1 MTQHHDNTHTGLAR
15 SAHLLH
21 SLGANAAEVWNELD
35 PQDAASLSEA
45 MNTLGE
51 PISDGL
57 DVVSDYVSEM
67 TEQYQKTSVW
77 RHLSSMEPDSL
88 VNLLSDEHPQLI
100 ALMLTRID
108 PPAAAGF
115 VQRVPALLATDILHR
130 ILHTGAPLPRAVSV
144 IEKNYSEHFSLSEP
158 TQIAPTQDT
167 VARIFEALPEG
178 KCETLLTAL
187 HTIEPGTNKRIKD
200 LMFGFDDLA
209 SLTPA
214 GLQTLLANAK
224 RATLIL
230 ALKGVT
236 GPVADAF
243 LRNMTARAR
252 DVLQEDIAAL
262 GPQRRTDVAAARALL
277 VDLARRLMVAGEILP
292 AGSDLDEDLIS

>member
-35 PQDAASLSEA
+35 PQDAASLTEA

-77 RHLSSMEPDSL
+77 RQLSSMEPDSL

-108 PPAAAGF
+108 PPAAARF
-115 VQRVPALLATDILHR
+115 VQRVPALLATDVL
-130 ILHTGAPLPRAVSV
+130 L
-144 IEKNYSEHFSLSEP
+144 SL
-158 TQIAPTQDT
+158 IH
-167 VARIFEALPEG
+167 I
-178 KCETLLTAL
+178 
-187 HTIEPGTNKRIKD
+187 
-200 LMFGFDDLA
+200 
-209 SLTPA
+209 
-214 GLQTLLANAK
+214 
-224 RATLIL
+224 
-230 ALKGVT
+230 
-236 GPVADAF
+236 
-243 LRNMTARAR
+243 
-252 DVLQEDIAAL
+252 
-262 GPQRRTDVAAARALL
+262 
-277 VDLARRLMVAGEILP
+277 
-292 AGSDLDEDLIS
+292 